1 MASNGATRT
10 TDWLLRAAALVVI
23 LAALKLATPLVVTIL
38 LAAFLAIAS
47 APLMFWLV
55 RHGVNR
61 YLAVMA
67 ALAADV
73 AFFGAMVA
81 LAASGLDA
89 MVSALPRYQARI
101 DVLRS
106 EASFWLKTQGLPDLG
121 DLLPTLSNADT
132 GRMVGNAIA
141 EAVRAL
147 SSLVLVLFIVAFLLV
162 ELLGIEEK
170 LRFVF
175 RHPEIGI
182 EQFRR
187 AAAHVQR
194 YIVVKTL
201 ANLLTGALVWV
212 WLAAFRVDFAML
224 WGVCAFMLNYIPTIG
239 SALLGVPV
247 VAVTLLQFG
256 FGTAMFVGIGYMLI
270 NTAIAALVEPRV
282 FGQALGLSPLVVFVS
297 MVCWGWLWGPVGAVL
312 SVPLTVIVKI
322 SLAYMEGYEWLSRML
337 GPVVGAQG
345 VGTPTLPPQ
354 TLGMGSLPSSVVIG
368 GGIALGG
375 NSERSSSVG
384 LPPVVI
390 PALGSSSLPGLG
402 PMLPA
407 APAFSTASISS
418 IPPPPDNLDEM
429 E

>member
-1 MASNGATRT
+1 MASNGALRT

-170 LRFVF
+170 LRFIF

-390 PALGSSSLPGLG
+390 PALGSPGLPGLG

-407 APAFSTASISS
+407 APAFSSASISS

>member
-1 MASNGATRT
+1 
-10 TDWLLRAAALVVI
+10 
-23 LAALKLATPLVVTIL
+23 
-38 LAAFLAIAS
+38 
-47 APLMFWLV
+47 
-55 RHGVNR
+55 
-61 YLAVMA
+61 
-67 ALAADV
+67 
-73 AFFGAMVA
+73 
-81 LAASGLDA
+81 
-89 MVSALPRYQARI
+89 VS
-101 DVLRS
+101 
-106 EASFWLKTQGLPDLG
+106 
-121 DLLPTLSNADT
+121 
-132 GRMVGNAIA
+132 
-141 EAVRAL
+141 AL

-194 YIVVKTL
+194 YIVVKTA
-201 ANLLTGALVWV
+201 ANLLTGGLVWL

-247 VAVTLLQFG
+247 LTVTLLQYG
-256 FGTAMFVGIGYMLI
+256 FGTAMFVGTGYVLI

-345 VGTPTLPPQ
+345 VGTPTVPPQ
-354 TLGMGSLPSSVVIG
+354 SLANLPASVVIG

-375 NSERSSSVG
+375 NSERSSSAG
-384 LPPVVI
+384 LPPVVL
-390 PALGSSSLPGLG
+390 PSMSTPSLPGLAGSGIG

-407 APAFSTASISS
+407 SPAYSSASISS
-418 IPPPPDNLDEM
+418 IPPPPDSLDES